1 MRNLNESTKALGAL
15 LSERI
20 LVLDGAMGTMLQQR
34 HLTAE
39 DFGGA
44 ALEGCNENLV
54 RTRPDVVLDIHR
66 KYFEAGSDIVETN
79 SFGGAPIVLAEYGLA
94 ADTHILNRR
103 AAELARQ
110 AADEFST
117 AEKPRF
123 VAGSVGPTT
132 KAITVTGGVTFDGL
146 IEAYYAQA
154 MGLVEGGVDL
164 LLVETCQDT
173 RNIKA
178 ALLAIQR
185 LSKEIGMQVPVI
197 VSVTIEPMG
206 TMLAGQTVEALWASL
221 RHAKPLAFGMNCA
234 TGPEFMTDHIR
245 TLSQLSSEFVSCYP
259 NAGLPDEEGKYLET
273 PTSLAAQLE
282 KFVDHG
288 WLNFVGGCC
297 GTTEQHIRAIAQMV
311 EGKKPRVR
319 PGESHRAVYSGIETI
334 EAEDSTRPLLVGER
348 TNVIGSRLFK
358 NLVAEEKW
366 EEASEI
372 ARRQVKGGA
381 HIVDVCLQSTERDE
395 KKDIPEF
402 YEKLIRKVKAP
413 VMIDTTDAT
422 AIELALTYCQGKSII
437 NSINLEDGEEKF
449 ERVVPI
455 AHDFG
460 AAVVV
465 GCIDEDKLQAQAFTR
480 ERKLAVAQ
488 RSHKLLTEKYGLGP
502 EDIIFDPLVF
512 PCATGDE
519 NYIGGAVETVEGI
532 RLIKQALPDVRTIL
546 GISNVSFGLPAG
558 AREVVNSVFLYYCTK
573 AGLDLAIVNTEKLER
588 FASIPQHERDL
599 AENLLFSHPPKD
611 VAADHSQAELL
622 RNVPSDWREQKKEQR
637 AAVNQYH
644 IAAIAEYFRT
654 AKKKEKKLAADLP
667 LDERLANYIIEGTRD
682 GLIADLERKRAEGAA
697 PLDII
702 NGPLMTGMA
711 EVGRLFNA
719 NELIVAEV
727 LQSAEAMKASVNYL
741 EQFMEKADTAK
752 RGKIVLATVKGD
764 VHDIGKNLVEI
775 ILKNNGYDVVNLG
788 IKVPPEELIKAYQDH
803 RPDAIGLSGL
813 LVKSAQQMVI
823 TASDLKDAGIE
834 IPLLVGGAALS
845 ARFTQTK
852 IAPSYG
858 RAVCY
863 AKDAMTGLR
872 LMNQLMDPATR
883 ERVLHE
889 HAAAGNGFAVATTVK
904 ITEIPKITRSPKVR
918 TDLPIPKI
926 AYLDR
931 KVRLVPDL
939 NEVWSYINPFM
950 LYGRHMG
957 FRGDFEKRFAERDP
971 KAVELFESMEE
982 VKRDAAKFMKPRVVW
997 QFFEA
1002 EAEGEAMHLFAPGG
1016 AEPVHT
1022 FRFPRQRVGD
1032 FLCLSDYVLPAQNG
1046 KRDHVALFVVTAG
1059 EGVRERS
1066 EKAKN
1071 EGYYFKSHGM
1081 QALAIESAEA
1091 CAEWLH
1097 RRVREDWGFPDGPE
1111 MTMAQRFTSRYRG
1124 KRYSFGYP
1132 ACPSL
1137 EDQAG
1142 IWKLLRPEEIE
1153 VQLTEG
1159 FMMDPEASV
1168 SALVFHHPDCTYFS
1182 VGDTSDN

>member
-1 MRNLNESTKALGAL
+1 
-15 LSERI
+15 
-20 LVLDGAMGTMLQQR
+20 
-34 HLTAE
+34 
-39 DFGGA
+39 
-44 ALEGCNENLV
+44 
-54 RTRPDVVLDIHR
+54 
-66 KYFEAGSDIVETN
+66 
-79 SFGGAPIVLAEYGLA
+79 
-94 ADTHILNRR
+94 
-103 AAELARQ
+103 
-110 AADEFST
+110 
-117 AEKPRF
+117 
-123 VAGSVGPTT
+123 
-132 KAITVTGGVTFDGL
+132 
-146 IEAYYAQA
+146 
-154 MGLVEGGVDL
+154 
-164 LLVETCQDT
+164 
-173 RNIKA
+173 
-178 ALLAIQR
+178 
-185 LSKEIGMQVPVI
+185 
-197 VSVTIEPMG
+197 
-206 TMLAGQTVEALWASL
+206 
-221 RHAKPLAFGMNCA
+221 
-234 TGPEFMTDHIR
+234 
-245 TLSQLSSEFVSCYP
+245 
-259 NAGLPDEEGKYLET
+259 
-273 PTSLAAQLE
+273 
-282 KFVDHG
+282 
-288 WLNFVGGCC
+288 
-297 GTTEQHIRAIAQMV
+297 
-311 EGKKPRVR
+311 
-319 PGESHRAVYSGIETI
+319 
-334 EAEDSTRPLLVGER
+334 
-348 TNVIGSRLFK
+348 
-358 NLVAEEKW
+358 
-366 EEASEI
+366 
-372 ARRQVKGGA
+372 VKGGA

-395 KKDIPEF
+395 KKDIPVF

-413 VMIDTTDAT
+413 VMIDTTDPT
-422 AIELALTYCQGKSII
+422 AIELALTYCQGKAII

-449 ERVVPI
+449 ERVVPM

-488 RSHKLLTEKYGLGP
+488 RSYRLLTEKYGLGP

-611 VAADHSQAELL
+611 VPAEHSQAELL
-622 RNVPSDWREQKKEQR
+622 RKVPADWREQKKEQR

-682 GLIADLERKRAEGAA
+682 GLIADLERKRAEGSS
-697 PLDII
+697 PLEII
-702 NGPLMTGMA
+702 NGPLMAGMA

-727 LQSAEAMKASVNYL
+727 LQSAEAMKASVNHL

-788 IKVPPEELIKAYQDH
+788 IKVPPEELIKAYLQH
-803 RPDAIGLSGL
+803 HPDAIGLSGL

-823 TASDLKDAGIE
+823 TASDLREAGIM

-858 RAVCY
+858 QAVCY

-883 ERVLHE
+883 EQVLHE
-889 HAAAGNGFAVATTVK
+889 HAASGDGLAVATAVAVA
-904 ITEIPKITRSPKVR
+904 EIPKVTRSPKVR
-918 TDLPIPKI
+918 TDIPIPKV

-939 NEVWSYINPFM
+939 NELWTYINPFM

-957 FRGDFEKRFAERDP
+957 FRGDFEKRFAQRDP

-982 VKRDAAKFMKPRVVW
+982 VKREAAEFLKPRAVW

-1002 EAEGEAMHLFAPGG
+1002 ESDGEAMHLFAPGG
-1016 AEPVHT
+1016 ADPVHT
-1022 FRFPRQRVGD
+1022 FRFLRQQVGD
-1032 FLCLSDYVLPAQNG
+1032 FLCLSDYVLPPQNG
-1046 KRDHVALFVVTAG
+1046 KRDHVVLFVVTAG

-1071 EGYYFKSHGM
+1071 EGYYFKSHGI

-1097 RRVREDWGFPDGPE
+1097 RRIREDWGFPDPPE

-1132 ACPSL
+1132 ACPNL
-1137 EDQAG
+1137 DDQAG
-1142 IWKLLRPEEIE
+1142 IWKLLRPEEIG

-1182 VGDTSDN
+1182 AGDFNQE